1 MIFFSSGKQQDHKKK
16 EVIEMAC
23 HQEEADTRLVFH
35 LSTLPSNSNAVIR
48 SSATDVMAVLL
59 GNIHKLKPDVNVWM
73 QTGLHIKNTLR
84 YIDISRLFDWGVTDG
99 KYVLRWYTGEMVPST
114 IHDWIIQKENMV
126 SDFEEDDE
134 LLAATDESD
143 SAESEEE

>member
-1 MIFFSSGKQQDHKKK
+1 
-16 EVIEMAC
+16 MAC
-23 HQEEADTRLVFH
+23 HQEEADTRLVLH

-48 SSATDVMAVLL
+48 SSDTDVMAVLL

-84 YIDISRLFDWGVTDG
+84 YIDISRLFDWEVTDG
-99 KYVLRWYTGEMVPST
+99 KYVLRWYTGDMVPST

-126 SDFEEDDE
+126 SDFEEGDE